1 MATPPS
7 SPPPPPPTSV
17 ALQPVGAKRPL
28 VHVDPMT
35 GKADGPHNKKLKTY
49 LGIVARDKLNVT
61 YKNWKQVSATQKDMI
76 WEDIQAEFDIPETSD
91 QRTKKK
97 IHQIMGERW
106 RQFKSDLTLKWAIA
120 VDKESVDD
128 TKKAQAIQKQN
139 ITLHVL
145 SRGGFIGG
153 AGVTGFLCRPW
164 TSGCTDCC
172 HWATRTPQSCVCCWS
187 RCDDQAILWTCSMN
201 LPHFFLHGSRRHR
214 AADSTNQGPAGG
226 VDHKKMQSQFQS
238 QMQSHGL
245 VLPPEP
251 EVCPLAARVSTNE
264 SYVDPLGND
273 PDTGVWKQCFPRQKG
288 STECGYYVMHW
299 MSTIILGSF
308 KNNWETYFN
317 DARPVELERLK
328 ALRIQWAKYYL
339 KVRNET

>member
-1 MATPPS
+1 MALARRNRPNFARAIETLRGRCAEKGTGHPEAKHYPPRVVSWGTDIMIDPS
-7 SPPPPPPTSV
+7 SPIRRHIKWKM
-17 ALQPVGAKRPL
+17 AL
-28 VHVDPMT
+28 
-35 GKADGPHNKKLKTY
+35 
-49 LGIVARDKLNVT
+49 
-61 YKNWKQVSATQKDMI
+61 
-76 WEDIQAEFDIPETSD
+76 
-91 QRTKKK
+91 TKKTGQMTSEAAK
-97 IHQIMGERW
+97 QL
-106 RQFKSDLTLKWAIA
+106 LTR
-120 VDKESVDD
+120 
-128 TKKAQAIQKQN
+128 
-139 ITLHVL
+139 L
-145 SRGGFIGG
+145 SRRHRIPLSPMD
-153 AGVTGFLCRPW
+153 VRI
-164 TSGCTDCC
+164 
-172 HWATRTPQSCVCCWS
+172 

-226 VDHKKMQSQFQS
+226 VDHKKS

-273 PDTGVWKQCFPRQKG
+273 PDTG